1 MPGRASGTA
10 EYERICAYVT
20 VGDGA
25 RSPSIGPGESEPAKP
40 LIEQWQLPGVLA
52 S

>member
-10 EYERICAYVT
+10 ECERLCAYVT

-25 RSPSIGPGESEPAKP
+25 RSVSIDPGESEPAKP
-40 LIEQWQLPGVLA
+40 LVEQWVY
-52 S
+52 